1 MPPLTDIELDAEL
14 ETFDAFDAEFD
25 APPAP
30 FEPDPLDLIRNQ
42 RASITAAINAAAE
55 AFHPTQSTAVPSWAV
70 ATDEELR

>member
-42 RASITAAINAAAE
+42 RANLTAAINAATE
-55 AFHPTQSTAVPSWAV
+55 AFYPTRPRALPAWA
-70 ATDEELR
+70 APAD